1 MLAWR
6 ALIEPSY
13 QRFPKDVNLQK
24 DIHEGVRSLNKT
36 PYWLVSKIKEQ
47 EKKYKE
53 KKAKKLQE
61 AKIARLENTQ

>member
-1 MLAWR
+1 MGLATNTFR
-6 ALIEPSY
+6 KTYSGKTTSM
-13 QRFPKDVNLQK
+13 RGS
-24 DIHEGVRSLNKT
+24 GVST